1 MGEVRRGCG
10 SRYLLF
16 VAMLVLGWS
25 ATAAAQNG
33 GELRRSLITQ
43 PIDASQ
49 LVPLIG
55 NTYPEATAANDQGRV
70 PDDMP
75 LPHMLLELHRA
86 ADQEQAVAAFVA
98 TQHDPSSPNYHR
110 WLSAAAFGQ
119 KFGLSAS
126 DIQTITGW
134 LAAQGFTVGTV
145 YPNQMTID
153 FSGTAGAVRTAFHTE
168 IHYLAV
174 NGVQHYANMSDP
186 MIPAAL
192 APAVTGIVALHDF
205 RPHPG
210 FTRSGGGPYSYQVA
224 PADLATIYD
233 VNPLFAAGFSGQGQ
247 TIAVVEDSDMFAT
260 SDWQGFRTAF
270 GLASQYPAA
279 TFAQVHPAPPSGANN
294 CSDPGVNA
302 SADEAALDAQWASA
316 AAPSAAI
323 VLAACTDTST
333 AGVLIATENLIN
345 AAVTPTVISM
355 SYGHCEALLGAATNA
370 TYNSTYQQAASEG
383 ISVFVIAGDDGGGG
397 HGCQA
402 NGAIL
407 KDGLGVN
414 GMGST
419 VYNVSVGGT
428 DFGDT
433 YAGTNKTYWAA
444 TNSATFGSAKSYVPE
459 IPWNGSCASQLLA
472 SFNGFSVSYGAGGF
486 CNSAAG
492 AAYQTTFAG
501 GGGPSGCATGTPS
514 TSDVVSG
521 TCQGWPKPSWQAGLV
536 GNPNDGVR
544 DVPDIALFAANGAWG
559 HSFAFCVS
567 RAVSFCTATDPTTYG
582 FGYGTSFATPIMAGF
597 QALIDQYTGERQ
609 GNPDPVY
616 YRLANAQYGAN
627 GNAACN
633 ATLGNTI
640 AGNCIFH
647 DITQGDNDVPCT
659 GSNNCYLP
667 SGTYGVSSLSSSSF
681 ELAYLATVGWDF
693 TSGIGSVD
701 VYNLATNWNGAV
713 PLVAAVLPE
722 SRSAVINNAV
732 TAFATIINTGGS
744 TAPGCSISPID
755 NLPINFVYQTTNPST
770 NALTGS
776 PNTPIDIAAGQPQ
789 SFVIALT
796 PTAAF
801 TPVQLPFSFACSN
814 IVSAP
819 VEVGLN
825 TLLVSSS
832 ATPVPDIVA
841 LVATASNDGI
851 LHIPGALGSNAFAVA
866 TVNLGSSS
874 AITATANTGSTTL
887 PLTISLC
894 ETDPASGRCSS
905 AIGSSATVT
914 ITANA
919 TPTFGIFATA
929 SGAVP
934 FAPANSRIFV
944 RFTDAGGVERGATS
958 VAVETQ

>member
-1 MGEVRRGCG
+1 MRVGRI
-10 SRYLLF
+10 
-16 VAMLVLGWS
+16 AMWF
-25 ATAAAQNG
+25 AAAAALIASSFAAGAQVG
-33 GELRRSLITQ
+33 GGSPRALITQ
-43 PIDASQ
+43 PVNAAQ
-49 LVPLIG
+49 LVPLAG

-70 PDDMP
+70 PDSMP
-75 LPHMLLELHRA
+75 MPHMLLELRRA

-98 TQHDPSSPNYHR
+98 SQHDPASPNYHH
-110 WLSAAAFGQ
+110 WLSAAEFGQ
-119 KFGLSAS
+119 KFGAAAS
-126 DIQTITGW
+126 DVQTITGW
-134 LAAQGFTVGTV
+134 LSAQGFTVGAV

-153 FSGTAGAVRTAFHTE
+153 FSGTAGAVRAAFHTE

-174 NGVQHYANMSDP
+174 NGVEHYANMSDP

-192 APAVTGIVALHDF
+192 APAITGIVSLHDF

-233 VNPLFAAGFSGQGQ
+233 LNPLFAAGFSGQGQ

-260 SDWQGFRTAF
+260 SDWQTFRTAF

-279 TFAQVHPAPPSGANN
+279 TFQQVHPAPPSGATN
-294 CSDPGVNA
+294 CGDPGVNG
-302 SADEAALDAQWASA
+302 SAGEAALDAQWASA

-370 TYNSTYQQAASEG
+370 TYNATFQQAASEG

-419 VYNVSVGGT
+419 IYNVSVGGT

-433 YAGTNKTYWAA
+433 YAGTNSTYWAA
-444 TNSATFGSAKSYVPE
+444 KNSPTFGSAKSYVPE
-459 IPWNGSCASQLLA
+459 IPWNGSCASRLLA
-472 SFNGFSVSYGAGGF
+472 SFNGFSASYGANGF

-492 AAYQTTFAG
+492 VNYQTTFAG

-514 TSDVVSG
+514 VTDVVSG
-521 TCQGWPKPSWQAGLV
+521 TCQGWPKPSWQTGLV

-544 DVPDIALFAANGAWG
+544 DVPDVALFAANGAWG
-559 HSFAFCVS
+559 HSFVFCVS
-567 RAVSFCTATDPTTYG
+567 SATNTCTTDPTTYG
-582 FGYGTSFATPIMAGF
+582 FGYGTSFATPIMAAF

-609 GNPDPVY
+609 GNPNPVY
-616 YRLANAQYGAN
+616 YRLANAQYGAS

-633 ATLGNTI
+633 ATLGNTV

-659 GSNNCYLP
+659 GSHNCYLP

-681 ELAYLATVGWDF
+681 QLAYPATTGWDF
-693 TSGIGSVD
+693 ASGIGSVD

-722 SRSAVINNAV
+722 SRSTVVNNTV
-732 TAFATIINTGGS
+732 TAFATIINSGGATGS
-744 TAPGCSISPID
+744 GCGIALA
-755 NLPINFVYQTTNPST
+755 NALPINLTYQTTNPTT
-770 NALTGS
+770 NAVTGTA
-776 PNTPIDIAAGQPQ
+776 NTPVSIAANGGSQ
-789 SFVIALT
+789 SYVIALMPTAPFT
-796 PTAAF
+796 PTQIGF
-801 TPVQLPFSFACSN
+801 NFACGN
-814 IVSAP
+814 LVAAP
-819 VEVGLN
+819 IETGLN
-825 TLLVSSS
+825 TLLLSSS
-832 ATPVPDIVA
+832 TTPVPDIVA
-841 LVATASNDGI
+841 LAATASNDGI
-851 LHIPGALGSNAFAVA
+851 LHIPGNAAANAFAVA
-866 TVNLGSSS
+866 TINLGSNS
-874 AITATANTGSTTL
+874 AITAMANTGSTTL

-894 ETDPASGRCSS
+894 QTDPTSGQCIGP
-905 AIGSSATVT
+905 IGSSATVT
-914 ITANA
+914 IAANA

-944 RFTDAGGVERGATS
+944 QFTDSGGVERGATS
-958 VAVETQ
+958 VAVATQ